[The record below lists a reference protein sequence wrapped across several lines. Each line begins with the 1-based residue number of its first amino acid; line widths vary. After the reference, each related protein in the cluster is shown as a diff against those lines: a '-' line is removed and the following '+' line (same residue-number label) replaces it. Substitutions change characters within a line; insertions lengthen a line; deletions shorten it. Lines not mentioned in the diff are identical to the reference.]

1 MSQIPGYERFEFD
14 ADGQTKSVFWRGS
27 GPGVLVMHELPGL
40 TPETLRFAERVR
52 ERGYTVFL
60 PLLFGRANQKARG
73 IVEGPGIC
81 IRREILCFARR
92 TSSPVT
98 VWLRAL
104 GREVHAR
111 CGGPGIGVVGMCLT
125 GSFVLAMMADEHV
138 LAPVAS
144 QPSLPFVSGGEL
156 GTSPGDLEAAKAHA
170 QKGTPLMGLRFT
182 SDRICPAARFRTL
195 RREFGDAFHEV
206 QIQSPDPAHGI
217 PRNAHSVL
225 TFDFADTPGHPTHDA
240 FLRVMELFDTRLRTA

>member
-1 MSQIPGYERFEFD
+1 MSEIPGYERFEFN
-14 ADGQTKSVFWRGS
+14 ADGRTKSVFWRGS

-40 TPETLRFAERVR
+40 TRETVAFAERVR

-60 PLLFGRANQKARG
+60 PLLFGRAGRESSVITG
-73 IVEGPGIC
+73 TPRIC
-81 IRREILCFARR
+81 IRGEILCLARR

-144 QPSLPFVSGGEL
+144 QPSLPFLFGDEL
-156 GTSPGDLEAAKAHA
+156 GTSPADLEAAKGRARN
-170 QKGTPLMGLRFT
+170 GTPLMGLRFT
-182 SDRICPAARFRTL
+182 GDKICPAARFRTL
-195 RREFGDAFHEV
+195 RREFGDAFDEV
-206 QIQSPDPAHGI
+206 QIRSPDPEHDI
-217 PRNAHSVL
+217 SRSAHSVL
-225 TFDFADTPGHPTHDA
+225 TFHFADAPT
-240 FLRVMELFDTRLRTA
+240 TRS